1 MASATHV
8 YRNGTI
14 LTMDSGGS
22 QAQAL
27 AVRGETILAV
37 GSDAEI
43 MALADPHT
51 VVTDLR
57 GRTMLPGFIDGHS
70 HFVSAGLMAAT
81 QLDLS
86 SPPVGGVKNIAE
98 IKGLIRAKA
107 AETPKGEWILGF
119 GYDDTGLEDKRHP
132 LASDI
137 DEVAPEHPVLLRHVS
152 GHLSACNGLALA
164 KANYTKDTPD
174 PVGGVIRRD
183 EHGNP
188 NGVLEEPPAREPVFR
203 HIPAPTEA
211 DWMEGIKAACAAYTA
226 KGVTT
231 AQDGFTATGDW
242 GALKRAHELG
252 LLRNRVQI
260 LPGLGCCDLNQFTSH
275 ASGTPLTAD
284 RKISL
289 GAVKHLVDGS
299 LQCYTGCLSNPY
311 HKIIYDLPDGPMWR
325 GYIQENPEGFID
337 RIVALHQQGWQI
349 AIHGNGDEA
358 IQLILDAYEEA
369 QKRYPRADARHIII
383 HCQTVREDQLDR
395 IKRLG
400 VVPSF
405 FVVHTY
411 FWGDRHRDIFLG
423 PDRAKRISPLRSA
436 LKRGILFSNHN
447 DTFVTPIDPLLS
459 VWSAVNR
466 ITSSGQVLGE
476 EYTISVMDALRS
488 VTSWAAYQACE
499 ETSKGSLEPGKL
511 ADMVVLGDNPLAVDK
526 KAIRDIPVL
535 ATIVGNELVYGSL
548 E

>member
-1 MASATHV
+1 
-8 YRNGTI
+8 
-14 LTMDSGGS
+14 MDSGGS

-164 KANYTKDTPD
+164 KANSTKDTPD

-260 LPGLGCCDLNQFTSH
+260 LPGVSRMDINTFNAH
-275 ASGTPLTAD
+275 VSGTQLTAD
-284 RKISL
+284 GKISL
-289 GAVKHLVDGS
+289 GAAKLLADGS
-299 LQCYTGCLSNPY
+299 LQCYTGYLSNPY
-311 HKIIYDLPDGPMWR
+311 HKVIYDLPDGPMWR
-325 GYIQENPEGFID
+325 GYPMEPEQRFIEK
-337 RIVALHQQGWQI
+337 VVGLHRQGWQL
-349 AIHGNGDEA
+349 AIHGNGDDA
-358 IQLILDAYEEA
+358 IQMILNAYEEA
-369 QKRYPRADARHIII
+369 QKRYPRADARHIVI

-411 FWGDRHRDIFLG
+411 FWGDRHYEMFLG
-423 PDRAKRISPLRSA
+423 QDRAERISPLRSA
-436 LKRGILFSNHN
+436 LKRGIPFSNHN

-466 ITSSGQVLGE
+466 RTSGGRILGE
-476 EYTISVMDALRS
+476 NQTIPVMDALRS

-499 ETSKGSLEPGKL
+499 ERIKGSLEPGKL
-511 ADMVVLGDNPLAVDK
+511 ADFVILEANPLTVAKETIKD
-526 KAIRDIPVL
+526 IRIS
-535 ATIVGNELVYGSL
+535 ATIVGDEVVYGSL
-548 E
+548 D

>member
-1 MASATHV
+1 
-8 YRNGTI
+8 
-14 LTMDSGGS
+14 
-22 QAQAL
+22 
-27 AVRGETILAV
+27 
-37 GSDAEI
+37 
-43 MALADPHT
+43 
-51 VVTDLR
+51 
-57 GRTMLPGFIDGHS
+57 MLPGFIDGHS

-183 EHGNP
+183 EYGNP

-260 LPGLGCCDLNQFTSH
+260 LPGVSRMDINTFNTH
-275 ASGTPLTAD
+275 VSGTQLTAD
-284 RKISL
+284 GKISL
-289 GAVKHLVDGS
+289 GAAKLLADGS
-299 LQCYTGCLSNPY
+299 LQCYTGYLSNPY
-311 HKIIYDLPDGPMWR
+311 HKVIYDLPDGPMWR
-325 GYIQENPEGFID
+325 GYPMEPEQQFIEK
-337 RIVALHQQGWQI
+337 VVGLHRQGWQL
-349 AIHGNGDEA
+349 AIHGNGDDA
-358 IQLILDAYEEA
+358 IQMILNAYEEA
-369 QKRYPRADARHIII
+369 QKRYPRADARHIVI

-411 FWGDRHRDIFLG
+411 FWGDRHYEMFLG
-423 PDRAKRISPLRSA
+423 QDRAERISPLRSA
-436 LKRGILFSNHN
+436 LKRGIPFSNHN

-466 ITSSGQVLGE
+466 RTSGGRILGE
-476 EYTISVMDALRS
+476 NQTIPVMDALRS

-499 ETSKGSLEPGKL
+499 ERIKGSLEPGKL
-511 ADMVVLGDNPLAVDK
+511 ADFVILEANPLTVAK
-526 KAIRDIPVL
+526 ETIKDIGIS
-535 ATIVGNELVYGSL
+535 ATIVGDEVVYGSL
-548 E
+548 D